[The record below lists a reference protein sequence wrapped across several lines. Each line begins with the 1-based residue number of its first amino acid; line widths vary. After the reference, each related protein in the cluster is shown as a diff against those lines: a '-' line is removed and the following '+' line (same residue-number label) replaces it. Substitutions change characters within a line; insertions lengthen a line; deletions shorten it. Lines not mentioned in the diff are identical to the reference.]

1 MRFTLSKTGFGD
13 RKLGIRGWGVS
24 QRLRRFRIFRYRFD
38 LFVFIDGLLDNSL
51 RCNQL
56 ESSPPELA
64 LQEKMS

>member
-1 MRFTLSKTGFGD
+1 MGYIVKNWVWGSKAWD
-13 RKLGIRGWGVS
+13 LGLGVS
-24 QRLRRFRIFRYRFD
+24 HRLRLFRIFRYRFD

-64 LQEKMS
+64 LQDKMS